1 MAFSLYELLQVG
13 IFVGSLFSSAFL
25 GDLLAELALSIVPL
39 GLDLSDFTG
48 PDLVELRLIL
58 FWLDFLFVMLLILII
73 QFKFFIILQQ
83 IILIL
88 NLLVTLSA
96 LYSIHNIQLL
106 RVLIETFLRANLQLL
121 ILFKL

>member
-1 MAFSLYELLQVG
+1 M
-13 IFVGSLFSSAFL
+13 